1 MLRESKIDVYNYGTG
16 AKVNGI
22 YKKGDLAFVKT
33 IYGDIQDFSTE
44 LFIKQYGENIEVN
57 KMMYTCFD
65 NNIKIGTVL
74 QYTNAYGEV
83 EKGEVKKL
91 LIFKR
96 HMEIF
101 TLGIGGN

>member
-1 MLRESKIDVYNYGTG
+1 MLRESKIDIYNYGIGT
-16 AKVNGI
+16 KVNGI
-22 YKKGDLAFVKT
+22 YKQGNLKYIKT

-57 KMMYTCFD
+57 KKIFTKFD
-65 NNIKIGTVL
+65 SNIKIGTVL

-83 EKGEVKKL
+83 EKGEIKKL